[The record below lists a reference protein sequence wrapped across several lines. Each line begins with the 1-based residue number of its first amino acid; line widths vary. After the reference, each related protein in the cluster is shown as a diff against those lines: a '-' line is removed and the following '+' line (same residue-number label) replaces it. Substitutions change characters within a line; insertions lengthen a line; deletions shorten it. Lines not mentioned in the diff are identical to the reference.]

1 MAKQTIKVSMS
12 LPRGGGRMSSRGGKG
27 GKGGKGGTR
36 KG

>member
-12 LPRGGGRMSSRGGKG
+12 IKRGGGRRGGKG
-27 GKGGKGGTR
+27 GRATR